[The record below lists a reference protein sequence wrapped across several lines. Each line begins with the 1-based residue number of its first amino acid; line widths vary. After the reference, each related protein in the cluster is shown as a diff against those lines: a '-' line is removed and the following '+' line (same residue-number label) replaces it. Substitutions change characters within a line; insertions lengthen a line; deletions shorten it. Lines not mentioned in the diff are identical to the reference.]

1 MAAILHPRVNN
12 LHTLQQ
18 LQSGELASTEPAI
31 TRLQL
36 AENLTQFPVEIFDL
50 ADSLEI
56 LDLSGNKLSRLP
68 ADFGRLKH
76 LRILFL
82 SNNQFDHVP
91 EVLAQ
96 CPKLEMIGFKA
107 NHIKT
112 VAEDCL
118 PVQTRWLILTDN
130 KIEKLPDSMG
140 QLYRLQKLALAGN
153 LLTELPSSMAN
164 CRNLELARLSAN
176 SLTSLPDWLF
186 QLPKMSWLAF
196 AGNAFNKNLTDAP
209 MVKVN
214 MASIQLNHQ
223 IGEGA
228 SGVIHHANWV
238 KQPASLKGVDAEI
251 AVKLFKGEVTSDG
264 YPQDELNCC
273 LSAGDHPNLIKVVAK
288 IDQKNQLGLVMKLIP
303 ESFYNL
309 GLPPSLVSCTRD
321 TFNEGTAFTPE
332 QITKIAFSMADILNY
347 LHAKQ
352 VSHGDVYAH
361 NTMIDDQSSVL
372 FGDFGA
378 ASDLSV
384 LPKVQREAMESVEVR
399 AFACLLED
407 LLSLNSEQYDSSL
420 ISALTDLKNTCM
432 HEDTVFRP
440 RLNEIK
446 NKLQSLLVQPELEF
460 LF

>member
-1 MAAILHPRVNN
+1 
-12 LHTLQQ
+12 LHTLKQ
-18 LQSGELASTEPAI
+18 LLSGELSSAKPAI

-36 AENLTQFPVEIFDL
+36 ADNLTEFPVEIFDL
-50 ADSLEI
+50 ADSLEV
-56 LDLSGNKLSRLP
+56 LDLSNNKLSHLP
-68 ADFGRLKH
+68 ADFGRLQH

-82 SNNQFDHVP
+82 SNNQFDHLP
-91 EVLAQ
+91 EVLAE

-107 NHIKT
+107 NQIKT
-112 VAEDCL
+112 VSENAL
-118 PVQTRWLILTDN
+118 PIDTRWLILTDN

-140 QLYRLQKLALAGN
+140 LLSRLQKLALAGN
-153 LLTELPSSMAN
+153 QLTELPSSMAN
-164 CRNLELARLSAN
+164 CRSLELARLSAN
-176 SLTSLPDWLF
+176 KLSALPDWLF

-196 AGNAFNKNLTDAP
+196 SGNAFNADLEDAP

-214 MASIQLNHQ
+214 MANIQLNHQ

-238 KQPASLKGVDAEI
+238 KKPASLKGGDTEI
-251 AVKLFKGEVTSDG
+251 AVKLFKGDVTSDG

-273 LSAGDHPNLIKVVAK
+273 LTAGEHPNLIKVVAK
-288 IDQKNQLGLVMKLIP
+288 IAQKNQLGLVMKLIP

-309 GLPPSLVSCTRD
+309 GLPPSLVTCTRD
-321 TFNEGTAFTPE
+321 TFKEGTEFTPE
-332 QITKIAFSMADILNY
+332 QITKIAFSMADILTH
-347 LHAKQ
+347 LHGQK

-361 NTMIDDQSSVL
+361 NTMIDDQASVL

-384 LPKVQREAMESVEVR
+384 LPQMQREAMESVEVR

-407 LLSLNSEQYDSSL
+407 LLDHNSENYDSTL
-420 ISALTDLKNTCM
+420 TAALTELKNTCM

-440 RLNEIK
+440 RLSEVK

-460 LF
+460 SF

>member
-1 MAAILHPRVNN
+1 M
-12 LHTLQQ
+12 HTLQQ
-18 LQSGELASTEPAI
+18 LKSGELSSIEPAI

-36 AENLTQFPVEIFDL
+36 AENLTQFPVEIFEL
-50 ADSLEI
+50 ADSLEV
-56 LDLSGNKLSRLP
+56 LDLSNNKLSSLP
-68 ADFGRLKH
+68 ADFGRLQH

-91 EVLAQ
+91 SVLSD

-107 NHIKT
+107 NQIKT
-112 VAEDCL
+112 VDEDAL
-118 PVQTRWLILTDN
+118 PVDTRWLILTDN

-140 QLYRLQKLALAGN
+140 QLHRLQKLALAGN
-153 LLTELPSSMAN
+153 QLTQLPSSMAN

-176 SLTSLPDWLF
+176 KLTALPDWLF

-196 AGNAFNKNLTDAP
+196 SGNSFNKGTFNADVADVP

-214 MASIQLNHQ
+214 MANIKLNHQ
-223 IGEGA
+223 LGEGA

-238 KQPASLKGVDAEI
+238 KQPASLKSADSEI

-273 LSAGDHPNLIKVVAK
+273 LTAGEHPNLIKVIAK
-288 IDQKNQLGLVMKLIP
+288 IAQKNQLGLVMKLIP

-309 GLPPSLVSCTRD
+309 GLPPSLVTCTRD
-321 TFNEGTAFTPE
+321 TFEEGTKFTPE
-332 QITKIAFSMADILNY
+332 QMTKIAFGMADALTH
-347 LHAKQ
+347 LHKNG

-361 NTMIDDQSSVL
+361 NIMIDDQASVL

-378 ASDLSV
+378 ASNLSL
-384 LPKVQREAMESVEVR
+384 LPLMQREAMESVEVR

-407 LLSLNSEQYDSSL
+407 LLTHNGESYDSGL
-420 ISALTDLKNTCM
+420 IAALTELKNTCM

-440 RLNEIK
+440 RFNEIK
-446 NKLQSLLVQPELEF
+446 NQLQSLLVQPELEF
-460 LF
+460 TF